1 MKGSSIPLR
10 FPEELKEM
18 MKIPDI
24 KIKEKPFY
32 SKFLNKKRK
41 RMILMKIYL
50 MKK

>member
-1 MKGSSIPLR
+1 MKSLGIQLT
-10 FPEELKEM
+10 FPEELQEM

-41 RMILMKIYL
+41 RK
-50 MKK
+50 

>member
-1 MKGSSIPLR
+1 MKGLSIR
-10 FPEELKEM
+10 FTFPEELMEM

-41 RMILMKIYL
+41 RK
-50 MKK
+50 

>member
-1 MKGSSIPLR
+1 MRSLNVQLT

-32 SKFLNKKRK
+32 SKFLNKRRGKRK
-41 RMILMKIYL
+41 
-50 MKK
+50 

>member
-1 MKGSSIPLR
+1 MQLT

-18 MKIPDI
+18 MKILDT

-41 RMILMKIYL
+41 RKR
-50 MKK
+50 K

>member
-1 MKGSSIPLR
+1 MKGLDIYLR

-24 KIKEKPFY
+24 KIEEKPFH

-41 RMILMKIYL
+41 RKR
-50 MKK
+50 KRK

>member
-1 MKGSSIPLR
+1 MKSPGIQLT

-32 SKFLNKKRK
+32 SKFLNKKNK
-41 RMILMKIYL
+41 FKASYGTI
-50 MKK
+50 KK